1 MEILEIDA
9 VTAIL
14 DEFSLQHWH
23 QSIKKADLMQI

>member
-9 VTAIL
+9 GTAIL

-23 QSIKKADLMQI
+23 QSIKKKQI